1 VVVLVTGAATETNYV
16 VPIIVPLSAA
26 MQMGNAADKLNFL
39 KLLLRHIAKQDGMDL
54 RVSTLVLRFVLCPVV
69 RLMVTASGMIK
80 ATLLLRHIAKL
91 AGMEAP
97 VSTHAPRTVLSRA
110 APLGVIATPMRKSLS
125 LLRHHI
131 AKQDGTE
138 APVSTLAPRVVQCQ
152 VALLL
157 GIALDM
163 TN

>member
-1 VVVLVTGAATETNYV
+1 
-16 VPIIVPLSAA
+16 
-26 MQMGNAADKLNFL
+26 
-39 KLLLRHIAKQDGMDL
+39 
-54 RVSTLVLRFVLCPVV
+54 
-69 RLMVTASGMIK
+69 
-80 ATLLLRHIAKL
+80 
-91 AGMEAP
+91 
-97 VSTHAPRTVLSRA
+97 
-110 APLGVIATPMRKSLS
+110 LGVIATPMRKSLS